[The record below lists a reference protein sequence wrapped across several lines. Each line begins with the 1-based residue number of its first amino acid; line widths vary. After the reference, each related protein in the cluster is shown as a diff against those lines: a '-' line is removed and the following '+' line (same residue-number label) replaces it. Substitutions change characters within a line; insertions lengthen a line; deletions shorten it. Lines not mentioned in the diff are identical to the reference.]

1 MSCATTF
8 SHHPIRVAS
17 LGRGGEE
24 EEEEEEEGG
33 RGVGVMDA
41 AAAAVEGGAGV
52 EEVVEEEEEEE
63 EEEEK
68 EKEVVVVAVA
78 AAVASTQWSDC
89 AYGFQRALP
98 LSAFVTSWSSSCS
111 PMPPTPATSACLC
124 GPLR

>member
-1 MSCATTF
+1 LRFSRTQITTTIAPTLVVQATMVV
-8 SHHPIRVAS
+8 VAA
-17 LGRGGEE
+17 E
-24 EEEEEEEGG
+24 
-33 RGVGVMDA
+33 VV
-41 AAAAVEGGAGV
+41 VV
-52 EEVVEEEEEEE
+52 VVVVVVEEEEEEE

-98 LSAFVTSWSSSCS
+98 WSAFVTLWSSSCS
-111 PMPPTPATSACLC
+111 PMPPTPTTSACLC